1 MYRYVHFF
9 GDFKSLVCHYNR
21 IIVDILF
28 GFAACDPEL
37 MPSFPQHRLKRKGQT
52 EKDK

>member
-1 MYRYVHFF
+1 MYTFLE
-9 GDFKSLVCHYNR
+9 SLNLSFVITDR